1 MLQRKNKKIGEFLL
15 ELGLITNE
23 QLKEALKVQKVVGKK
38 LGEILN
44 NEGIVSEYQI
54 IEALELQLAMQY
66 VDISKFFINLEA
78 TKLIDETLARR
89 YTLIP
94 ISKTETTLVVAMADP
109 TNIFAIDDIRMSTK
123 LNIKPVISTKGHILN
138 AIDQYY
144 GTENAKKALKEFEQN
159 DGIKQLEVLDQEE
172 LDEINNAP
180 VVKLVN
186 SIIGQS
192 VKQKVSD
199 IHIEPF
205 EKYIRIRFRVDGDLQ
220 EIMKPSK
227 SVHSAILSRIKI
239 MAKMNIVEKRVPQD
253 GRIEMTVDGRSI
265 DMRVSIIPTIHGE
278 KAVIRI
284 LDSESFML
292 TKKELGFTEE
302 NLKKFDDVIK
312 NSNGIVLVTGPTGSG
327 KSTTLYTVLRELS
340 DPRKNII
347 TIEEPVEFQIEG
359 INQVNV
365 NSKVG
370 MTFANALRSILRQDP
385 DVIMVGEIRDEETAQ
400 IAIRAAITGHLVL
413 STMHTNDTSSTVARL
428 MDIGIESYLVS
439 SSLKGVVA
447 QRLVKRMCQNC
458 KMSYKA
464 NIEEKKILFIDE
476 YENITIH
483 KGKGCNTC
491 NSTGYK
497 GRIAIHEVL
506 IVDSE
511 IKKLIDKNAT
521 TDEIREEVRK
531 QGMKSLRDSCVQ
543 LVIEGITTVE
553 ELIRVAYSL
562 E

>member
-1 MLQRKNKKIGEFLL
+1 MLQRKNRKIGELLL
-15 ELGLITNE
+15 EIGLITNK

-44 NEGIVSEYQI
+44 DEGMVSEQQI
-54 IEALELQLAMQY
+54 IEVLELQLGIPHM
-66 VDISKFFINLEA
+66 DISKFFISLEA
-78 TKLIDETLARR
+78 TKLIDEVLARR

-94 ISKTETTLVVAMADP
+94 ISKTETTLVVAMTDP
-109 TNIFAIDDIRMSTK
+109 TNIFAIDDIRMSTE
-123 LNIKPVISTKGHILN
+123 LNIKPVISTKIHILN

-144 GTENAKKALKEFEQN
+144 GTENAKKALKEFEQK
-159 DGIKQLEVLDQEE
+159 DYMKHLEVLDQEE
-172 LDEINNAP
+172 LDEVNNAP

-192 VKQKVSD
+192 VRQKVSD

-205 EKYIRIRFRVDGDLQ
+205 EKYIKIRLRVDGDLQ
-220 EIMKPSK
+220 EIMTPSK

-239 MAKMNIVEKRVPQD
+239 MAKMNIVEKRIPQD
-253 GRIEMTVDGRSI
+253 GRIEMIIDGRAI

-302 NLKKFDDVIK
+302 NLKKIDNLIK
-312 NSNGIVLVTGPTGSG
+312 NSNGIILVTGPTGSG

-340 DPRKNII
+340 DPRRNII

-365 NSKVG
+365 NPKVG

-385 DVIMVGEIRDEETAQ
+385 DIIMIGEIRDEETAQ

-428 MDIGIESYLVS
+428 IDIGIDSYLVS

-447 QRLVKRMCQNC
+447 QRLVKRICQNC
-458 KMSYKA
+458 KISYKA
-464 NIEEKKILFIDE
+464 NMEEKKILSIDE
-476 YENITIH
+476 DEDIIIH
-483 KGKGCNTC
+483 KGRGCNTC

-497 GRIAIHEVL
+497 GRIAIHEIL

-521 TDEIREEVRK
+521 TDEIREESRK

-543 LVIEGITTVE
+543 LVLKGITTVE
-553 ELIRVAYSL
+553 EVIGVAYSL